1 MQLGDRRMQQ
11 KKVTPMERLIKRVC
25 RNKVTLFIGAGFSIK
40 AGAPSVSDLI
50 QKLIK
55 DGELCYKDDVKN
67 LKLCDVASDFV
78 EKEDRHELMKVL
90 YKHFSFTPADTSD
103 QKLLA
108 SIPHFKKI
116 FTTNYDSLIESAY
129 PKGKCVVLT
138 SSQGCS
144 NDECA
149 PVKIYK
155 IHGDISTMSDPDSII
170 ITNEDYEDYFNK
182 KSLKILWEDLKH
194 AFIHT
199 YVVFVGYS
207 LADENIFEIVKK
219 VREDL
224 NGNAKEMYL
233 VSPDRSLAHNRRLSA
248 NGITYIRNTGEGFL
262 KTLQKTIDDTIVKDF
277 EEAKLEDSRVF
288 NEYMLQ
294 HGLCPIIQYGL
305 DKNVIGQVKG
315 LNGKSVDTRMNLK
328 VSKDIVDA
336 INARMYNA
344 SQNIPGTK
352 FTLPAYQIDA
362 SSLIDGELRF
372 NDILFANKSDW
383 ERILVLPCNEIKELT
398 IKVPSADFMETTQV
412 LVYNNGK
419 NSVGFKIDIKIG
431 EICIVANFK
440 DGKPIG
446 KVNANVELYDTYGS
460 SSEALRWVEVPIA
473 LFSGKLVNFQIF
485 GIEEK
490 PKDEYPLR
498 EYNRIKRYYQTIKS
512 LELDHNIQFASH
524 DNYSKD
530 GLMCALIL
538 ESYLGKHGISY
549 GLMKTFKCEVDT
561 TKGNSEAQDLI
572 KSKKPSVMAI
582 TYVNFS
588 GMLNGYEFCVPYV
601 NICLMHCVVRDYHKI
616 KGSIYSLKMVD
627 EAAENLIYGSDTPAE
642 PEGNKLNLQS

>member
-1 MQLGDRRMQQ
+1 
-11 KKVTPMERLIKRVC
+11 MERLIKRVC
-25 RNKVTLFIGAGFSIK
+25 RNKVTLFIGSGFSIN

-55 DGELCYKDDVKN
+55 DGELCYEDDNAN
-67 LKLCDVASDFV
+67 LKLRDVASDFV

-90 YKHFSFTPADTSD
+90 FKHFSFTPKDTSD
-103 QKLLA
+103 QRLLA
-108 SIPHFKKI
+108 SIPHFKTI
-116 FTTNYDSLIESAY
+116 FTTNYDSLLESAY
-129 PKGKCVVLT
+129 PRGKCVVLT

-149 PVKIYK
+149 LVKIYK

-170 ITNEDYEDYFNK
+170 ITNEDYENYFNK

-224 NGNAKEMYL
+224 NRNAKGMYL
-233 VSPDRSLAHNRRLSA
+233 VSPDESLAHNGKLKA
-248 NGITYIRNTGEGFL
+248 NGITYINNTGEGFL
-262 KTLQKTIDDTIVKDF
+262 KALQKTIDNTIVKDF
-277 EEAKLEDSRVF
+277 EESKLEDNQVF

-294 HGLCPIIQYGL
+294 HGLSPTVQYGL
-305 DKNVIGQVKG
+305 DKNLIGQVNG
-315 LNGKSVDTRMNLK
+315 LNGVPIETRMSLQ
-328 VSKDIVDA
+328 VSKDIVEA
-336 INARMYNA
+336 INARMYNI

-352 FTLPAYQIDA
+352 FSLPAYQIDA
-362 SSLIDGELRF
+362 SSLTDGELRI

-383 ERILVLPCNEIKELT
+383 QRILVLPSNELKELT
-398 IKVPSADFMETTQV
+398 IKVPSSDFMETTQV
-412 LVYNNGK
+412 LVYNNGE

-431 EICIVANFK
+431 EICVAINFK
-440 DGKPIG
+440 DGKPVG
-446 KVNANVELYDTYGS
+446 KINANVELYDTYGS

-473 LFSGKLVNFQIF
+473 LFSGKYVNFQIF
-485 GIEEK
+485 GIEEL
-490 PKDEYPLR
+490 PKDNYPLR
-498 EYNRIKRYYQTIKS
+498 EYNRIKRYYQTIKK
-512 LELDHNIQFASH
+512 LELDHNIKFTSH

-561 TKGNSEAQDLI
+561 ANGNSEAQDLI

-588 GMLNGYEFCVPYV
+588 GILNGYEFCVPYV
-601 NICLMHCVVRDYHKI
+601 NICMMHCVVRDYHKV
-616 KGSIYSLKMVD
+616 KGSIYSLELVD
-627 EAAENLIYGSDTPAE
+627 EAEENLIYGSDTPAE